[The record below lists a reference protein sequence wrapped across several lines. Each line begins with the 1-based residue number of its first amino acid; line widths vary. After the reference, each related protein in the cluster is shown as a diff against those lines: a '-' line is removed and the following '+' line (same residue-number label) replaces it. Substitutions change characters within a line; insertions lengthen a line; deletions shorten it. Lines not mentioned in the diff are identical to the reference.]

1 MFFRGPVYDLL
12 AFIQGKQEFVF
23 VVISFFSVL
32 VIVFVLNPIH
42 ECAHALTAKLLGD
55 DTAEREGRV
64 TLNPFAHVDPMG
76 MVLMFLCRF
85 GWAKPVPV
93 DLRRCRKVSMRTAN
107 VLVSLAGPVSN
118 IIMSLIL
125 VIIMK
130 VIVTA
135 APDTLMTSYIYIA
148 LWYTSRI
155 SLGLAVFNLVP
166 LPPLDGFHVLATFL
180 SPKALA
186 WVERNAHIIRWAMLI
201 VLATGLLSTPLG
213 YAADGIFWLLDKAT
227 FFIG

>member
-1 MFFRGPVYDLL
+1 MFFRGPIYDLL
-12 AFIQGKQEFVF
+12 AFIQGKQEFTF
-23 VVISFFSVL
+23 VVISFFAVL

-55 DTAEREGRV
+55 DTAERNGRV

-76 MVLMFLCRF
+76 MALMFLCRF

-93 DLRRCRKVSMRTAN
+93 DLRKCRKVSMRTAN

-118 IIMSLIL
+118 ILMSLIL
-125 VIIMK
+125 VIILK
-130 VIVTA
+130 VIAAA
-135 APDTLMTSYIYIA
+135 APDTLMTSYMYIA
-148 LWYTSRI
+148 LWYTARI

-180 SPKALA
+180 SPKSLA
-186 WVERNAHIIRWAMLI
+186 WIERNAHIIRWIMLI
-201 VLATGLLSTPLG
+201 VLATGLLSVPLS
-213 YAADGIFWLLDKAT
+213 YAADGIYWLLDMAP

>member
-1 MFFRGPVYDLL
+1 
-12 AFIQGKQEFVF
+12 
-23 VVISFFSVL
+23 
-32 VIVFVLNPIH
+32 
-42 ECAHALTAKLLGD
+42 
-55 DTAEREGRV
+55 
-64 TLNPFAHVDPMG
+64 MG

-130 VIVTA
+130 VIVTT